1 MIPIK
6 LYKGE
11 RIVAVVPELGG
22 KNTQDIVWVH
32 IEQADGGMRC
42 WSLLPEE
49 MPSCMYSIHRAAAEM
64 HEALVAML
72 RTERVNDGPY

>member
-22 KNTQDIVWVH
+22 RKTQDIVWVH
-32 IEQADGGMRC
+32 IEQADGNMRC
-42 WSLLPEE
+42 WSLLPDE
-49 MPSCMYSIHRAAAEM
+49 MPPRMRAIHRAAAEM
-64 HEALVAML
+64 HEALVTML
-72 RTERVNDGPY
+72 ETKRVQ